1 MAKYH
6 SGDDAWLLPLPS
18 TSSGESLPLRKPW
31 TASCVPS
38 VTCTCFATQNVGKF
52 AGGRS
57 AIKITGSP
65 GRKRDECH
73 FYGFPPWIRSN
84 ASTDILGNPGKTQG
98 AGEDQRLFSTIY
110 PMFGAFGWGHEKRL
124 TVCTSLT
131 ILKNVEKIFVGE
143 VAAV

>member
-1 MAKYH
+1 MANYH

-84 ASTDILGNPGKTQG
+84 ASTEICIGKPGKDPG
-98 AGEDQRLFSTIY
+98 CRGRPALVFNNLCDVRSF
-110 PMFGAFGWGHEKRL
+110 
-124 TVCTSLT
+124 
-131 ILKNVEKIFVGE
+131 
-143 VAAV
+143 